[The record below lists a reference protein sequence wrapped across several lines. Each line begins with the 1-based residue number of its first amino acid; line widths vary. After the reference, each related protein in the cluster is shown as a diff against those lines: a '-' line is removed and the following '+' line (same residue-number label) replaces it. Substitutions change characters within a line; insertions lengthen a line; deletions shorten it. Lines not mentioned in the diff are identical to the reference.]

1 MIPDNIIDGRIYTD
15 SELVNL
21 LREDSQV
28 LSIVYRRHKEYCL
41 NFMKF
46 MYNDHDEIKDIFQD
60 AVIVLYENI
69 CKPEFSLTCS
79 MQTYLNSICRNQ
91 ILKRISNAKRY
102 PHKKSES
109 DNEFIETITDW
120 FEDLEDENA
129 ERVNILKIV
138 LAEMKE
144 ISSKC
149 YDILVRYF
157 YQNQSMDKI
166 AYELEYTNAD
176 NAKNQK
182 YRCQEKLKAE
192 VFKRI
197 RK

>member
-1 MIPDNIIDGRIYTD
+1 MDPNNIIYGSNYTD
-15 SELVNL
+15 SELVKL

-28 LSIVYRRHKEYCL
+28 LSIVYKRHKEYCL

-46 MYNDHDEIKDIFQD
+46 MYNDYDEIKDIFQD

-79 MQTYLNSICRNQ
+79 MQTYLSSICRNQ
-91 ILKRISNAKRY
+91 ILKRISIAKRY
-102 PHKKSES
+102 PNKKSES
-109 DNEFIETITDW
+109 DAEFIDTITDW
-120 FEDLEDENA
+120 FDDTEDENV
-129 ERVNILKIV
+129 ERINILKIV

-166 AYELEYTNAD
+166 AYDLEYTNAD

-182 YRCQEKLKAE
+182 YRCQEKLKSE